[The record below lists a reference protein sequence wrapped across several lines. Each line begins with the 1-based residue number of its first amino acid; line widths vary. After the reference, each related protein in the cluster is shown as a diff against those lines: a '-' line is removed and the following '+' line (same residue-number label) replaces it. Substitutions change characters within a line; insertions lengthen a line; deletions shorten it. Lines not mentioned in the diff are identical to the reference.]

1 VKVSLGVI
9 GNLAEAMQQEIEAGQ
24 AAVKAAMAEASAGLK
39 ADWRQQVTTAGLGRR
54 LSNAIRNDVYPKATD
69 SFEAAGVVWSKA
81 PKITA
86 AHEQG
91 VVIRSKD
98 GFWLAIPTDAAP
110 KGLRGRRITPGEYER
125 RTGRRLR
132 FVYRKGRAG
141 LLVDDGVRIQAR
153 TGRVTASRSKSG
165 RGQVTAPIFVLIPQ
179 ARLKK
184 RLDLFAAADTWQ
196 ARIPSII
203 ARQWDRKSK

>member
-1 VKVSLGVI
+1 MKVTLGVV
-9 GNLAEAMQQEIEAGQ
+9 GDLAAAMQEEIEAGQ
-24 AAVKAAMAEASAGLK
+24 AAVKTAMTEAATGLK
-39 ADWRQQVTTAGLGRR
+39 AEWRQQITTAGLGRR
-54 LSNAIRNDVYPKATD
+54 LSNAIRHEAYPKGAD
-69 SFEAAGVVWSKA
+69 SFEAAGLVWSNA

-86 AHEQG
+86 AHEAG
-91 VVIRSKD
+91 AVIRSKD

-132 FVYRKGRAG
+132 FVYRKGKPG

-153 TGRVTASRSKSG
+153 SGRVTASRSKTG
-165 RGQVTAPIFVLIPQ
+165 KGQVTAVLFVLIPQ

-184 RLDLFAAADTWQ
+184 KLDLFAAAEDWQ
-196 ARIPSII
+196 GRIPSII
-203 ARQWDRKSK
+203 ARNWDRKSP